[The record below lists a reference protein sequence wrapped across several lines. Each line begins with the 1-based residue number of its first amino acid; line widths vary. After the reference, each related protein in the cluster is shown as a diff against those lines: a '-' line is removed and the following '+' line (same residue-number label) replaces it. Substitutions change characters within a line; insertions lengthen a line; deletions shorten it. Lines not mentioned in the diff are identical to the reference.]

1 MLFPKSLERLR
12 FILKNSGRSSVSKWF
27 IVLIFL
33 GLSVSACDNEVDINA
48 DWKET
53 MILYGLL
60 DANQSEQYIKV
71 NKAFLNEAGSAL
83 MIAKNSDSLYLESV
97 TVKIIRSKT
106 GEEYILT
113 RVNEISKD
121 SGIFANDV
129 NYLYKMTDPVYEN
142 EMYELVV
149 ESGKTG
155 QIAKAVTYTLGK
167 TKIEAPFRTSNPI
180 FSLGANYIFISYV
193 PAINSYAYDIKMLVE
208 VQEFNRKDTSLLET
222 KNLRWNVITNYRMP
236 QVGAGAPMPTV
247 IHQIE
252 RTAFY
257 QFLSTYLTDTSD
269 NIVRRIKSVGMQYYG
284 GNQTLVDYISVNE
297 PAIGIVQK
305 QAEYSNVQNGFGL
318 FAARSMQQ
326 VVNVPMDP
334 NSVTYLQKNVY
345 TAPLNFIR

>member
-1 MLFPKSLERLR
+1 MLFSKTLDRLR
-12 FILKNSGRSSVSKWF
+12 LSYKSYFHTSVSKWV
-27 IVLIFL
+27 IVLTFL
-33 GLSVSACDNEVDINA
+33 GLSISACDNEVEINA

-53 MILYGLL
+53 MIIYGLL

-83 MIAKNSDSLYLESV
+83 MVAKNSDSLYLESV
-97 TVKIIRSKT
+97 TVKVIRSRT
-106 GEEYILT
+106 GEVYTLT
-113 RVNEISKD
+113 RVNEIPKD

-129 NYLYKMTDPVYEN
+129 NYLYKMTDPIYAN

-155 QIAKAVTYTLGK
+155 QIARAVTYTLGK
-167 TKIEAPFRTSNPI
+167 TKIEAPFRTTNPL
-180 FSLGANYIFISYV
+180 FSLAANYIFISYV
-193 PAINSYAYDIKMLVE
+193 PAINSYAYDIKMVVE
-208 VQEFNRKDTSLLET
+208 VQEFNRKDTSLIDT
-222 KNLRWNVITNYRMP
+222 KNLRWNVITNYKMP
-236 QVGAGAPMPTV
+236 QVSAGAPMPTV

-269 NIVRRIKSVGMQYYG
+269 NVVRRIKSVGMQYYG
-284 GNQTLVDYISVNE
+284 GNQALVDYISVNE

-318 FAARSMQQ
+318 FASRSMQQ
-326 VVNVPMDP
+326 VINVPMDP
-334 NSVTYLQKNVY
+334 NSVAYLQKNSY

>member
-1 MLFPKSLERLR
+1 MLFQKSLDRLR
-12 FILKNSGRSSVSKWF
+12 LAHKKLYRFSVSKWF

-97 TVKIIRSKT
+97 TVKIIRSRT
-106 GEEYILT
+106 GEEFILT

-318 FAARSMQQ
+318 FASRSLQQ